1 VASDSGHSDQ
11 DVETK
16 VKPPTKPVSKAA
28 SVNKPASKRPQ
39 PKPAY
44 KGAKSKATSSEKVEV
59 EEENDVEVME
69 PAKKTR
75 KGPSEKS
82 KGKRK
87 AELEEVESDVEVIE
101 RKGKRK
107 VQNTDDG
114 DTGTVKKQKV
124 MKTGDENGGRSNG
137 GANNSVEPPKKK
149 RKINLFPA
157 SQTPTM
163 PWGQFA
169 QVWT

>member
-1 VASDSGHSDQ
+1 
-11 DVETK
+11 
-16 VKPPTKPVSKAA
+16 VSKAA

-44 KGAKSKATSSEKVEV
+44 KGAKSKATSSERVEV
-59 EEENDVEVME
+59 EEESDVEVME

-87 AELEEVESDVEVIE
+87 AEPEEVESDVEEVID

-107 VQNTDDG
+107 VQNNDDG

-137 GANNSVEPPKKK
+137 GVNNSVDPPKKK

-169 QVWT
+169 QVTPSSHYPVT